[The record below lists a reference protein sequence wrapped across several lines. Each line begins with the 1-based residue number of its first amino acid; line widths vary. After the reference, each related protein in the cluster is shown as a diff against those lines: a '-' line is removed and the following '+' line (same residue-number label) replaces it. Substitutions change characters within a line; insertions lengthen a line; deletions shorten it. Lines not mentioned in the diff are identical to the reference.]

1 MADQEVLKEFLVSLG
16 YQVNEGQQRRF
27 NEGLKKAQTEV
38 LKLGAAFTGLTV
50 AMVTGVYRTARS
62 MEDLYYSSQRAN
74 SAAGNMQAFG
84 FAVGQMGGNAEAA
97 KKSVENLAHFI
108 RTVPGAQ
115 GMINQFLGRDAK
127 AELGDTVK
135 LMQDLG
141 AKFRGMPYPQAYIH
155 AQLFGIDEDTL
166 RALIKGVEDWSEKSD
181 RAFKLFG
188 VNQDKLSRNS
198 RDFMN
203 DFRELGLSIEAVWLR
218 LAQTA
223 LPQADDQIKRL
234 RRTIQENSGP
244 IGDVLDGIAKGFLF
258 ITEQAVKQVEEL
270 PGWMKQER
278 EYLSSQFGWLKGAL
292 KDLGVQFDEN
302 KSGIEQWKSAFLSF
316 DEGSFLDKLAKL
328 RKGWIDYLNG
338 LDDWI
343 AEKTGLYWLGSEQY
357 RKDHQGK
364 GTDGQKPGS
373 GSDQGWMDWLRTK
386 WRDFTGQS
394 TPSGDA
400 GARGQQALDYFVS
413 QGWTQEQA
421 AGIVAGLQHES
432 NFNPSAVGDGGK
444 AYGVA
449 QWHPDRQAAFQ
460 QWLGK
465 DIRQSTYE
473 EQLAFVHYE
482 MTQGKERAAGDRLR
496 TAQTA
501 PEAGA
506 IFRRYYERPADV
518 DGEAIKTGQT
528 AQAWMNRQNEPVH
541 QSSVVALLETM
552 RNNPEALSRAAAN
565 ANQVTSSGPS
575 LIPQAAAATVSNTG
589 PTISQ
594 QTNITVNG
602 ATDAQ
607 RTADEVAGRQGDV
620 NQRLVRSAVGGVR

>member
-1 MADQEVLKEFLVSLG
+1 MAEGEVIKEFLVALG
-16 YQVNEGQQRRF
+16 FNVNEGQQRRF
-27 NEGLKKAQTEV
+27 NEGLKKAQAEV

-166 RALIKGVEDWSEKSD
+166 RALIQGVEDWSGKAS
-181 RAFKLFG
+181 RAYRLFG
-188 VNQDKLSRNS
+188 VNQERLADDSK
-198 RDFMN
+198 DFMN
-203 DFRELGLSIEAVWLR
+203 TLRELWNTMDAVWER
-218 LAQTA
+218 LTQST
-223 LPQADDQIKRL
+223 LPGAENQIHRL
-234 RRTIQENSGP
+234 IKVIQDNAAP
-244 IGDVLDGIAKGFLF
+244 IGAVLDGIANGFLN
-258 ITEQAVKQVEEL
+258 ITNRVVGQVEEL
-270 PGWMKQER
+270 PRWMEQQRK
-278 EYLSSQFGWLKGAL
+278 YLNEQLEWLKGGLAA
-292 KDLGVQFDEN
+292 LGVKFDDN
-302 KSGIEQWKSAFLSF
+302 KDSIEQWKSSMSGF
-316 DEGSFLDKLAKL
+316 EPRSFLDKLASL
-328 RKGWIDYLNG
+328 RKGLFDYLNG

-343 AEKTGLYWLGSEQY
+343 AEKTGIYWLGSEQY
-357 RKDHQGK
+357 RKDHQGN
-364 GTDGQKPGS
+364 GAGGQKPGS
-373 GSDQGWMDWLRTK
+373 GSDQGWMDWLRSK
-386 WRDFTGQS
+386 WRDFTGQG

-528 AQAWMNRQNEPVH
+528 AQAWMNRQNEPAY
-541 QSSVVALLETM
+541 QSNVVALLETM

>member
-1 MADQEVLKEFLVSLG
+1 MAEGEVIKEFLVALG
-16 YQVNEGQQRRF
+16 YEVNEGQQRRF

-74 SAAGNMQAFG
+74 AAAGNMQAFG

-141 AKFRGMPYPQAYIH
+141 AKFRAMPYPQAYIH

-166 RALIKGVEDWSEKSD
+166 RALIQGVEDWSEKSD

-188 VNQDKLSRNS
+188 VNQGRLAEISK
-198 RDFMN
+198 DFMN
-203 DFRELGLSIEAVWLR
+203 TMRDLWNTMDAAWAR
-218 LAQTA
+218 LTETSLPGAQ
-223 LPQADDQIKRL
+223 DQIARL
-234 RRTIQENSGP
+234 VELLKQSAGP
-244 IGDVLDGIAKGFLF
+244 IGEVLDGMAKGFLF
-258 ITEQAVKQVEEL
+258 VTNEAVKQLEAL
-270 PGWMKQER
+270 PGWMAQER
-278 EYLSSQFGWLKGAL
+278 QFLGGQLQWLRDELTLLGA
-292 KDLGVQFDEN
+292 KFDDN
-302 KSGIEQWKSAFLSF
+302 KEGIEQWKSALGNFE
-316 DEGSFLDKLAKL
+316 EGSFLDKLDRL
-328 RKGWIDYLNG
+328 RKGWIDYLND

-343 AEKTGLYWLGSEQY
+343 AEKTGIYWLGSEQY

-364 GTDGQKPGS
+364 GADGQKPGS
-373 GSDQGWMDWLRTK
+373 GSDQGWMDWLRSK
-386 WRDFTGQS
+386 WRDFTGQG

-528 AQAWMNRQNEPVH
+528 AQAWMNRQNEPAH
-541 QSSVVALLETM
+541 QSNVVALLETM
-552 RNNPEALSRAAAN
+552 RNNPEALNRAAAN